1 MLGPP
6 AGLCIPWR
14 TTPHAG
20 AARERAAGRSAGRS
34 TIAGIPGRSRALA
47 CWTLAAGGALMAL
60 APAAALAQGI
70 PPRLARSG
78 SGAVLEL
85 ASGQRLE
92 LALPAGATLDAAVTT
107 TGNWVAAGTAPAAG
121 GAGSELLLLTGSL
134 PPARAAAAEPQRLP
148 VPAGRPG
155 AVRAE
160 PLLLVEDGSLAGLV
174 WLEGASQRSFRVC
187 YAAWNG
193 ASWAAPQ
200 TLSPGGPG
208 NQLALTA
215 ARLADGSWLLAWSG
229 FDGQADAIVWSQG
242 RKGVWSRPRA
252 LAGNPSPNTPHA
264 AHAPNITPT
273 LAAAGGGALIAWSQ
287 LASGG
292 YRLLVARFADGV
304 WSAAVEAAAG
314 GAIYPTFEAS
324 PDVRRAR
331 LLYRDAARRTW
342 AALDL
347 DATGRPLRSAALPGP
362 APGTAFDRPALLAGS
377 TANVSNVAGVSGG
390 SDVSDTANAGKAADM
405 AVFHWTGGDSRPA
418 DQTAAWAPF
427 TQPEPPAL
435 RAQRESGG
443 EARPKAGPPIY
454 IAFGDSITAGFGDS
468 ADEGGYPGRLQGLLT
483 TATGAPVTVVNA
495 GLFGETTGE
504 GLARIGSVLQPG
516 ATGLLLMEGT
526 NDITARVSLSTTVQ
540 NLDAMA
546 SQAEA
551 SGITAYHATII
562 PRLPTADFDANNDVA
577 AALAGAIREL
587 AWERGRGLIDP
598 FEVFFV
604 LNPNYMQLYVGG
616 TDKLHP
622 NPAGYTLLAQTF
634 ANVLEGIDDV
644 PPVPGVVSPPQG
656 QENVPADSAIEVDLF
671 DFGAGI
677 DVASTQLLIN
687 DQVVDTTPTGDQ
699 HKLVFLYQP
708 PAPLAGVVNLGVQTQ
723 DLASP
728 PNTFTGTLSQFI
740 IVGTV
745 FLTGDLNHD
754 GIVDGLDL
762 LLFAPCFGA
771 HRYNTNFQV
780 ACDFNGDGVV
790 DGVDLAM
797 LANNFGKRSF

>member
-1 MLGPP
+1 MLGPS

-20 AARERAAGRSAGRS
+20 AARERAAGRSLAL
-34 TIAGIPGRSRALA
+34 ALA
-47 CWTLAAGGALMAL
+47 CWTLAAAGALMAL

-85 ASGQRLE
+85 ASGQRL
-92 LALPAGATLDAAVTT
+92 AIGLPAGATLDAAVTT
-107 TGNWVAAGTAPAAG
+107 TGSWVAAGTEPAAG

-134 PPARAAAAEPQRLP
+134 PPEAGRQGAEARVAAAKPKRFP

-160 PLLLVEDGSLAGLV
+160 PLLLVEDGALAGLV

-187 YAAWNG
+187 FAAWNG

-242 RKGVWSRPRA
+242 RKGVWTRPQA
-252 LAGNPSPNTPHA
+252 LAANPSPNAPNA

-292 YRLLVARFADGV
+292 YRLLVARFADGA
-304 WSAAVEAAAG
+304 WSAAVEAATG
-314 GAIYPTFEAS
+314 GALYPTFEAA
-324 PDVRRAR
+324 PAARRAR

-362 APGTAFDRPALLAGS
+362 APGTAFDRPALLAAGDAPP
-377 TANVSNVAGVSGG
+377 ANAAT
-390 SDVSDTANAGKAADM
+390 TANAGNAAKVADT
-405 AVFHWTGGDSRPA
+405 AVFHWTGGDSQPA
-418 DQTAAWAPF
+418 DQTALWTPF
-427 TQPEPPAL
+427 AQPEPPAWP
-435 RAQRESGG
+435 AQSESG

-468 ADEGGYPGRLQGLLT
+468 ANEGGYPGRLQGLLT
-483 TATGAPVTVVNA
+483 TATGAPVTVVND

-504 GLARIGSVLQPG
+504 GLARIGGVLQPG

-562 PRLPTADFDANNDVA
+562 PRLPTADFDANNDVS

-587 AWERGRGLIDP
+587 AWERSRGLIDP

-622 NPAGYTLLAQTF
+622 NAAGYTLLAQTF

-644 PPVPGVVSPPQG
+644 PPVPGVVSPLQG
-656 QENVPADSAIEVDLF
+656 QENVPADAAIEVDLF

-797 LANNFGKRSF
+797 LASNFGKRSF